1 MARTIQSPGVQISE
15 VDLSLAASL
24 VAPTNVLIPGF
35 APKGPSS
42 DPVTVSSLSEF
53 EQIYGTPT
61 NAAERYLYQTTKAV
75 FQSPANVTIYRLP
88 YGSGLGNGYSSQYS
102 ALVYPVVSTVT
113 QTGAASALSASWCA
127 SYGLTSLPAGVVG
140 GSTISVTV
148 TSANLSYPASATGV
162 SYFFGAPTHI
172 SLAET
177 DYLNIQ
183 RGNAFN
189 WLSAAADPST
199 WQYSA
204 SGTSLSAAVGTTSFN
219 TLSSLGQSGLII
231 LNSAQASVNSR
242 FEGTYI
248 GIVDNSALNHA
259 SQYDDFGGVASV
271 NNVGYIAPS
280 NYVQVPAQRLAFPLS
295 ATNAGVTNSISQ
307 VVENISTFDISGN
320 AYNDTINLGVFKLR
334 QSVFSPDTIQLDY
347 VLQEGYNASLD
358 YYRQI
363 NNPNGGPASSYYLD
377 TVDSSSNSIVTIV
390 NPFIAN
396 KNTSTWLS
404 QSGIPN
410 KNVRF
415 LNTARN
421 TPYSF
426 DYVSFGATA
435 NGALSGA
442 DTFATRTGC
451 TSATYSALLNTYGTT
466 SQLYALG
473 DYAIENVTTKV
484 IGNVPAKVNSMLGTI
499 ANPDLYPLSIV
510 VEAGLG
516 TVYANTFNPATSG
529 YFDDSVPY
537 STTDFTNLTAQD
549 GSGTSAVVAT
559 NYQAVA
565 QQFVTF
571 ASQQRK
577 DHVFIADPLTNIFV
591 QNGIKTL
598 TDPTTNF
605 SSNIFWPLYNLM
617 APINNS
623 YTVSYANAVQV
634 ADQSSGRNVW
644 VPFSGFAAAAMARTD
659 SNYQPWFAP
668 AGFTRGVVAGVT
680 DIAIYPN
687 QKQRDQLYNIS
698 LNPVAFFPNE
708 GYVIYGQKTMSKLPS
723 AFDRIN
729 VRRLF
734 LTLETQTNAVAR
746 NYVFE
751 PNTLFTRTQVLNVL
765 TPIFDNAK
773 NTSGLYDYLIICD
786 ERNNTPSVIDDNSLV
801 IDIYLK
807 PTRVAEFILV
817 NFYATRTN
825 QNFSEIVA

>member
-24 VAPTNVLIPGF
+24 VAPTNILIPGF
-35 APKGPSS
+35 APKGPTSE
-42 DPVTVSSLSEF
+42 PIQVSSLSEF
-53 EQIYGTPT
+53 EQVFGTPT
-61 NAAERYLYQTTKAV
+61 NAAERYLYHTTKAV
-75 FQSPANVTIYRLP
+75 FQSPANVTVYRLP
-88 YGSGLGNGYSSQYS
+88 YGTGAGIGYSSQYS
-102 ALVYPVVSTVT
+102 ALVYPVVAATLSATSTGITTLTSTV
-113 QTGAASALSASWCA
+113 L
-127 SYGLTSLPAGVVG
+127 
-140 GSTISVTV
+140 
-148 TSANLSYPASATGV
+148 NYPASASGIT
-162 SYFFGAPTHI
+162 YFFGAPTHI
-172 SLAET
+172 SLTET
-177 DYLNIQ
+177 DFLNIQ

-189 WLSAAADPST
+189 WNQAASDPTFNGLTSAGAV
-199 WQYSA
+199 SA
-204 SGTSLSAAVGTTSFN
+204 YNPVGTTSFN
-219 TLSSLGQSGLII
+219 TLSSLGQAGLIV
-231 LNSAQASVNSR
+231 LNAAQASINSR
-242 FEGTYI
+242 FEGAYV
-248 GIVDNSALNHA
+248 GIVDNTALNR
-259 SQYDDFGGVASV
+259 STQYDDFNAVASV
-271 NNVGYIAPS
+271 NNTGYITPNNYINVPS
-280 NYVQVPAQRLAFPLS
+280 QRLTFALS
-295 ATNAGVTNSISQ
+295 ATTAGASNSISQ
-307 VVENISTFDISGN
+307 VVENISTFDTSGN
-320 AYNDTINLGVFKLR
+320 AFNDTINIGVFKLR

-363 NNPNGGPASSYYLD
+363 NNPNGGPAVSYYLD
-377 TVDSSSNSIVTIV
+377 TVDNNSNSIITIV
-390 NPFIAN
+390 NPYISN
-396 KNTSTWLS
+396 KNTTTWLNL
-404 QSGIPN
+404 SGIPN

-415 LNTARN
+415 LS
-421 TPYSF
+421 TPRSIPLPF
-426 DYVSFGATA
+426 DTITGGITGV
-435 NGALSGA
+435 
-442 DTFATRTGC
+442 DTFATRTGA
-451 TSATYSALLNTYGTT
+451 TSATYANLLSAYGST
-466 SQLYALG
+466 SQLFALG

-484 IGNVPAKVNSMLGTI
+484 IGNVPTKVNTMLSNI

-516 TVYANTFNPATSG
+516 TVYSNTFNPATSG

-549 GSGTSAVVAT
+549 GSGINAIIAT

-565 QQFVTF
+565 QQFVSF

-598 TDPTTNF
+598 VDPNTNF
-605 SSNIFWPLYNLM
+605 STNIFWPLYNLM

-634 ADQSSGRNVW
+634 PDQSSSRNIW
-644 VPFSGFAAAAMARTD
+644 VPFSGFAAAAMASTD
-659 SNYQPWFAP
+659 SNFQPWFAP
-668 AGFTRGVVAGVT
+668 AGFTRGVVAGVV
-680 DIAIYPN
+680 DLAIYPN

-708 GYVIYGQKTMSKLPS
+708 GYVIYGQKTMSKIPS

-734 LTLETQTNAVAR
+734 LTLENQTNAVAR
-746 NYVFE
+746 NFVFE
-751 PNTLFTRTQVLNVL
+751 PNTLFTRTRVLNVL

-786 ERNNTPSVIDDNSLV
+786 ERNNTPSIIDDNSLV

-807 PTRVAEFILV
+807 PTRTAEFILV

-825 QNFSEIVA
+825 QNFAEIIG